1 MAHYLR
7 IITRLDI
14 KNPNLIKSVQLE
26 GVKVIGDPIK
36 FAEKYYIDGAD
47 EIIYMDAVASLY
59 NRNSVFEIINKT
71 AENIFIPMTVG
82 GGLKNIE
89 DVGKA
94 LKNGADKVAI
104 NTAIVKDPSLIKDV
118 FNKFGAQC
126 MVIQIDA
133 KKKGKSWEVLIDGG
147 REKTGIDIVDWVK
160 EVNELGAGEILITS
174 VDREGS
180 RKGMDIE
187 LINCVSSKSSVPV
200 IASGG
205 IGDESHV
212 LKVVKETNVDAIAI
226 ADMFHYNRSSI
237 KKLKN
242 YLKKNKIK
250 VRM

>member
-1 MAHYLR
+1 MAHFIR

-26 GVKVIGDPIK
+26 GVKVVGDPIK

-59 NRNSVFEIINKT
+59 NRNSVFDIINKT
-71 AENIFIPMTVG
+71 SENIFIPMTVG

-89 DVGKA
+89 DVRKA

-104 NTAIVKDPSLIKDV
+104 NTAIVKNPSLIKDV

-126 MVIQIDA
+126 MVVQIDA
-133 KKKGKSWEVLIDGG
+133 KKKGRSWEVLIDGG

-174 VDREGS
+174 VDKEGT

-205 IGDESHV
+205 IGEESHV
-212 LKVVKETNVDAIAI
+212 LEVVKETNVDAIAI
-226 ADMFHYNRSSI
+226 ADMFHYKRSSI
-237 KKLKN
+237 KKVKN

-250 VRM
+250 VRI

>member
-26 GVKVIGDPIK
+26 GVKVVGEPKK
-36 FAEKYYIDGAD
+36 FAEKYYIDNAD

-59 NRNSVFEIINKT
+59 GRNSVFDIIKKT
-71 AENIFIPMTVG
+71 SENIFIPMTVG

-89 DVGKA
+89 DVRKA

-104 NTAIVKDPSLIKDV
+104 NTAIVKDPSLIKAV
-118 FNKFGAQC
+118 FNTFGAQC
-126 MVIQIDA
+126 MVVQIDA
-133 KKKGKSWEVLIDGG
+133 RKKGKSWEVLIDGG
-147 REKTGIDIVDWVK
+147 REKTGIDVVDWVK

-174 VDREGS
+174 VDKEGT

-205 IGDESHV
+205 IGEESHV
-212 LKVVKETNVDAIAI
+212 LEVVKETNVDGIAI
-226 ADMFHYNRSSI
+226 ADMFHYNRSTI

-250 VRM
+250 VRI

>member
-1 MAHYLR
+1 MAHSLR

-14 KNPNLIKSVQLE
+14 KIPNLIKSVQLE
-26 GVKVIGDPIK
+26 GVKVVGDPIK

-89 DVGKA
+89 DVRKA

-118 FNKFGAQC
+118 CNEFGAQC

-133 KKKGKSWEVLIDGG
+133 KKNGKSWEVLIDGG
-147 REKTGIDIVDWVK
+147 REKTGIDIVDWDK
-160 EVNELGAGEILITS
+160 EVNKLGAGEIYHL
-174 VDREGS
+174 
-180 RKGMDIE
+180 
-187 LINCVSSKSSVPV
+187 
-200 IASGG
+200 
-205 IGDESHV
+205 
-212 LKVVKETNVDAIAI
+212 
-226 ADMFHYNRSSI
+226 
-237 KKLKN
+237 
-242 YLKKNKIK
+242 
-250 VRM
+250 

>member
-226 ADMFHYNRSSI
+226 ADMFHYSRSSI

-250 VRM
+250 VRI

>member
-1 MAHYLR
+1 MAHSLR

-26 GVKVIGDPIK
+26 GVKVVGDPIK

-89 DVGKA
+89 DVRKA

-118 FNKFGAQC
+118 CNEFGAQC

-133 KKKGKSWEVLIDGG
+133 KKNGKSWEVLIDGG

-174 VDREGS
+174 VDREGT

-187 LINCVSSKSSVPV
+187 LINCVSSKSPIPV

-205 IGDESHV
+205 IGEESHV
-212 LKVVKETNVDAIAI
+212 LEVVKETNVDAIAI
-226 ADMFHYNRSSI
+226 ADMFHYKRSSI
-237 KKLKN
+237 KKVKN

-250 VRM
+250 VRI

>member
-1 MAHYLR
+1 MAHFIR

-26 GVKVIGDPIK
+26 GVKVVGDPIK

-82 GGLKNIE
+82 GGLKNID
-89 DVGKA
+89 DVRKA

-118 FNKFGAQC
+118 FNVFGAQC

-174 VDREGS
+174 VDKEGT

-187 LINCVSSKSSVPV
+187 LINCVTSKSSVPV

-205 IGDESHV
+205 IGEESHV
-212 LKVVKETNVDAIAI
+212 LEVVKETKVDAIAI

-237 KKLKN
+237 KELKN

-250 VRM
+250 VRI

>member
-1 MAHYLR
+1 MAHSLR

-26 GVKVIGDPIK
+26 GVKVVGDPIK

-89 DVGKA
+89 DVRKA

-118 FNKFGAQC
+118 CNEFGAQC

-174 VDREGS
+174 VDREGT

-205 IGDESHV
+205 IGEESHV

-226 ADMFHYNRSSI
+226 ADMFHYKRSSI
-237 KKLKN
+237 KKVKN

-250 VRM
+250 VRI

>member
-14 KNPNLIKSVQLE
+14 KNPKLIKSVQLE
-26 GVKVIGDPIK
+26 GVKVVGDPIK

-47 EIIYMDAVASLY
+47 EIIFMDAVASLY

-89 DVGKA
+89 DVRKA

-126 MVIQIDA
+126 MVVQIDA
-133 KKKGKSWEVLIDGG
+133 KKKGRSWEVLIDGG
-147 REKTGIDIVDWVK
+147 REKTGIDVVDWVK

-174 VDREGS
+174 VDREGT

-187 LINCVSSKSSVPV
+187 LINCVSSKSSVPI

-205 IGDESHV
+205 IGEESHV

>member
-26 GVKVIGDPIK
+26 GVKVVGEPKK
-36 FAEKYYIDGAD
+36 FAEKYYIDNAD

-59 NRNSVFEIINKT
+59 GRNSVFDIIKKT
-71 AENIFIPMTVG
+71 SENIFIPMTVG

-89 DVGKA
+89 DVRKA

-104 NTAIVKDPSLIKDV
+104 NTAIVKDPSLIKAV
-118 FNKFGAQC
+118 FNTFGAQC
-126 MVIQIDA
+126 MVVQIDA

-147 REKTGIDIVDWVK
+147 REKTGIDVVDWVK

-174 VDREGS
+174 VDKEGT

-205 IGDESHV
+205 IGEESHV
-212 LKVVKETNVDAIAI
+212 LEVVKETNVDGIAI
-226 ADMFHYNRSSI
+226 ADMFHYNRSTI

-250 VRM
+250 VRI

>member
-1 MAHYLR
+1 MAKYLR

-89 DVGKA
+89 DVRKA

-104 NTAIVKDPSLIKDV
+104 NTAIVKDPNLIKDV
-118 FNKFGAQC
+118 FNEFGAQC
-126 MVIQIDA
+126 MVVQIDA
-133 KKKGKSWEVLIDGG
+133 KKKAKSWEVLIDGG
-147 REKTGIDIVDWVK
+147 REKTGIDIIDWVK

-174 VDREGS
+174 VDKEGT

-205 IGDESHV
+205 IGEESHV
-212 LKVVKETNVDAIAI
+212 LEVVKETNVDAIAI